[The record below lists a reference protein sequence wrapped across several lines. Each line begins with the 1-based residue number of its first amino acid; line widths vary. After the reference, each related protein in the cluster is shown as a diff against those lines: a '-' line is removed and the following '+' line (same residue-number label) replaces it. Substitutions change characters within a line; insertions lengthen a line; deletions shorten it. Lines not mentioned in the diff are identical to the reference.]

1 VVAIAPTT
9 FAIRCLICLK
19 SCYLPA
25 DGAMSQ
31 PELGSRFGIAARPG
45 GNLEDAQGIEWWE
58 AMHRTREENEQC
70 P

>member
-1 VVAIAPTT
+1 
-9 FAIRCLICLK
+9 
-19 SCYLPA
+19 
-25 DGAMSQ
+25 MSQ